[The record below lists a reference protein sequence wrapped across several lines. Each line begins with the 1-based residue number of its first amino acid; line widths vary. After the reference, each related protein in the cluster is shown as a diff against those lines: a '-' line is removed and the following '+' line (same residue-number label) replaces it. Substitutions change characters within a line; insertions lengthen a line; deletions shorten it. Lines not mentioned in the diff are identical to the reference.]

1 MGNQG
6 EAPNTFER
14 GQGKVVRVCQ
24 VSRGQ
29 RKFSLNGVVDR
40 YLDTNCI
47 SSFHISQ
54 DSENNLRAFPLS

>member
-14 GQGKVVRVCQ
+14 DQGKVVRVCQ
-24 VSRGQ
+24 VSQGQ
-29 RKFSLNGVVDR
+29 CKFSLNGVVDR
-40 YLDTNCI
+40 FLDTNYI

-54 DSENNLRAFPLS
+54 DSENNLRTLPLS